1 MNQPM
6 KHSELPALLLVLTL
20 LLAVMLSFATPML
33 AQADSLPLNYAP
45 PPLEFD
51 DDVQDTALAATQAGL
66 IQPYSALLTQVQKD
80 FYGRIIEVELDED
93 DDIWEYELKLLSA
106 ENNLIKVKYNATT
119 LQVIKM
125 KGRHLEQ
132 VLKRNI
138 VPLDD

>member
-1 MNQPM
+1 M
-6 KHSELPALLLVLTL
+6 KHTELSAQLLAILQAL
-20 LLAVMLSFATPML
+20 LLAVTLSFAMPMQ
-33 AQADSLPLNYAP
+33 AQADLLPPYHAP

-66 IQPYSALLTQVQKD
+66 IQPYSELLAQVEKD

-106 ENNLIKVKYNATT
+106 ENNLIKVKYNAMT
-119 LQVIKM
+119 LQVIKI
-125 KGRHLEQ
+125 KGRHLEK

-138 VPLDD
+138 APIDDK